1 MGGLR
6 LKVKVLL
13 LIGCEYSDDG
23 SVDPRFW
30 RATGGG
36 SNVPIRVEFCHD
48 WRRGRSTVG
57 RMRLLAVWASGK
69 LPSRSRWT
77 KEANEVKPPEIERDE
92 RGWRL
97 FILCYGKSVIAP
109 MGGLGSGFYVS
120 PLFLFITLILPP
132 PAFSRNETLF
142 AEVDQVTLGY
152 RGAIK

>member
-13 LIGCEYSDDG
+13 LIGCEYGDDG

-30 RATGGG
+30 RVTGGG
-36 SNVPIRVEFCHD
+36 GNVPIRLELRHD

-69 LPSRSRWT
+69 LPRRSGWT
-77 KEANEVKPPEIERDE
+77 KEAKEVRPPEIERDE

-109 MGGLGSGFYVS
+109 MGGLRSGF
-120 PLFLFITLILPP
+120 
-132 PAFSRNETLF
+132 
-142 AEVDQVTLGY
+142 
-152 RGAIK
+152 